1 MTNAAR
7 RELVQKCR
15 CIPNPTWG
23 RKLFGCFY
31 CNNQPSRCIPNPTW
45 GRKLTFSCCRIVWMS
60 VHPLPFTGTETE
72 WKAWMMRNGTG
83 ASPTPPGDGNLFF
96 WKNHFYPPLSMQPQP
111 LTGTETPCRVHTHP
125 GVLMQPLPHTGTET
139 LRRISGRASPMHP
152 QPHPGTE
159 TVRNHTRQIEARHD
173 ASPTP
178 APPPWDR
185 HAHRCNPTP
194 TRGRNHRPGTG
205 GRIPACTC
213 CMIGI

>member
-15 CIPNPTWG
+15 CIPYPTRG
-23 RKLFGCFY
+23 RKPGGQLCHAAGAG
-31 CNNQPSRCIPNPTW
+31 RCIPYPTR
-45 GRKLTFSCCRIVWMS
+45 GRKPCVKVAANLGCAGMY
-60 VHPLPFTGTETE
+60 PLPHTGTETQ
-72 WKAWMMRNGTG
+72 GTK
-83 ASPTPPGDGNLFF
+83 SIELRLL
-96 WKNHFYPPLSMQPQP
+96 KMQP
-111 LTGTETPCRVHTHP
+111 HP
-125 GVLMQPLPHTGTET
+125 HPGTET

-194 TRGRNHRPGTG
+194 TRGRNHRTGTD
-205 GRIPACTC
+205 GRIPACAC